1 MEIRLVIISALICI
15 LLFGILVLIV
25 AAMTDFINCSKRPV
39 YIDEN
44 KHNQRRMSNGKSEFI
59 SVQLYEIATD

>member
-25 AAMTDFINCSKRPV
+25 ATMADFINCSKGPD

-59 SVQLYEIATD
+59 SVQSYEIATD